1 MDGRF
6 VTRARELD
14 RARPL
19 RARARTALRRA
30 ALTTLALRRRPPAPG
45 LRIVHYHFVFDD
57 ELESFRRQLAYFAA
71 EFEPV
76 SLTQAVA
83 RLSERRSTG
92 RELVVTFDDGFR
104 NQLTN
109 AALPLR
115 EAGFSACF
123 FLISDLVSATAGDA
137 ERFCRER
144 LHLPR
149 PVEPLTWDD
158 AAALVDQGH
167 EVGSHTVT
175 HPNLAPLAPA
185 ELDRELRTSK
195 ELIEQRLGFH
205 VEHFSAPYGDETRFT
220 PAVSRAARAAGYAS
234 CATAIRGPN
243 GTNDVYALRRD
254 HVVAGWPVRD
264 LRYFLSQ

>member
-1 MDGRF
+1 VDGRF
-6 VTRARELD
+6 VTSARELD
-14 RARPL
+14 GARPL

-30 ALTTLALRRRPPAPG
+30 ALAALALRPRPPAPG
-45 LRIVHYHFVFDD
+45 LHIVHYHFVFDD
-57 ELESFRRQLAYFAA
+57 EIESFRRQLAYFAA

-76 SLTQAVA
+76 SLTQAVE
-83 RLSERRSTG
+83 RLRERRSTG

-115 EAGFSACF
+115 EAGFNACF
-123 FLISDLVSATAGDA
+123 FLITDLVSATDGDA
-137 ERFCRER
+137 ARICRER

-158 AAALVDQGH
+158 AAALVEQEH

-175 HPNLAPLAPA
+175 HPDLATLAAA

-195 ELIEQRLGFH
+195 ELIEQRLGRQ
-205 VEHFSAPYGDETRFT
+205 VAHFSAPYGDATRFT
-220 PAVSRAARAAGYAS
+220 PAVSEAARAAGYAS
-234 CATAIRGPN
+234 CATALRGPN
-243 GTNDVYALRRD
+243 EASDVYALHRD
-254 HVVAGWPVRD
+254 HVAAGWPVGD
-264 LRYFLSQ
+264 LRYFLAR

>member
-1 MDGRF
+1 VDGRF

-19 RARARTALRRA
+19 RRRARTALRRA
-30 ALTTLALRRRPPAPG
+30 ALTALALRQRPPAPG

-57 ELESFRRQLAYFAA
+57 ELESFRRQLAYLAA

-76 SLTQAVA
+76 SLTQAVD
-83 RLSERRSTG
+83 RLRERRSTG
-92 RELVVTFDDGFR
+92 REIAVTFDDGFR

-109 AALPLR
+109 AAPLLSD
-115 EAGFSACF
+115 AGFSACF
-123 FLISDLVSATAGDA
+123 YLITDLVSAT
-137 ERFCRER
+137 ERNAVRICREL

-158 AAALVDQGH
+158 ATALLVQGH

-175 HPNLAPLAPA
+175 HPNLAALAA
-185 ELDRELRTSK
+185 ARLTGELRVSK
-195 ELIEQRLGFH
+195 ELIEQRLGPG
-205 VEHFSAPYGDETRFT
+205 VAHFSAPYGDAARFS
-220 PAVSRAARAAGYAS
+220 PAISEAARAAGYAS

-243 GTNDVYALRRD
+243 ATNDVYALRRD

-264 LRYFLSQ
+264 LRYFLAR